1 LISYSFDK
9 GGAQTYLK
17 ARKVKTNKT
26 SQITNEINAQ
36 LLLRLKLANA
46 NASVA
51 SIIGMKFNGFILH
64 LLL

>member
-1 LISYSFDK
+1 MVLI
-9 GGAQTYLK
+9 GGEAYLK

-36 LLLRLKLANA
+36 LLLRVKLENA

-51 SIIGMKFNGFILH
+51 SIIGMKFSGFILH